1 MNNGNFDSTVLTLV
15 GKTYDEIRHKL
26 YEMYREDYQIVDVK
40 NDLHEGFFGLFQK
53 TRVKVSYVIKDKAR
67 NEARASQED
76 FSTAKEKLLKTSGVD
91 YSSLAVKQYGQITN
105 LLDELTNKVNDLQ
118 VSSSNNIHPS
128 IQKIESLLDA
138 NEFSHSYISYISNK
152 LKAEFPIE
160 KLDDFD
166 LVREKV
172 VDWIGQTIKIEPK
185 IFHKSPHVIVLV
197 GPTGLGKTT
206 TISKMAAKPIL
217 EAKENKLASPIVRL
231 VTIDHTRVGAEQQLR
246 KFGDIM
252 NVRVDKAE
260 NSDDLNEIIQECKDS
275 TDYIFIDTAGYSQND
290 FDNIA
295 KMRKILSVQGIPL
308 DTYLVV
314 AASTKT
320 SDLTKIIDNFS
331 LFNFNSVIITK
342 CDETTSFGNI
352 LSVLF
357 EKNKSVSYITNG
369 QKVPKDM
376 QRASVAQFLYKLA
389 DFKINKIHIDD
400 MFPEE
405 N

>member
-1 MNNGNFDSTVLTLV
+1 MNNGSTVLTMV
-15 GKTYDEIRHKL
+15 GKTYEDAKQKL
-26 YEMYREDYQIVDVK
+26 YDMYREDYNIVDVK
-40 NDLHEGFFGLFQK
+40 NDLQGGVLGFFQK
-53 TRVKVSYVIKDKAR
+53 TRVKIFYVVKDKFR
-67 NEARASQED
+67 NEIKSSSDE
-76 FSTAKEKLLKTSGVD
+76 FTATKEKLLKNAGVD
-91 YSSLAVKQYGQITN
+91 YSSLAVKQSSQILN
-105 LLDELTNKVNDLQ
+105 LLDNLTTKVNDLQ
-118 VSSSNNIHPS
+118 LTSSSNVHPS
-128 IQKIESLLDA
+128 IQKVESLLDA

-166 LVREKV
+166 LVQERV

-185 IFHKSPHVIVLV
+185 VFHKSPHVIVLV

-217 EAKENKLASPIVRL
+217 DAKTNNEVLPIVRL

-246 KFGDIM
+246 KFGEIM
-252 NVRVDKAE
+252 NVKVDKAE
-260 NSDDLNEIIQECKDS
+260 NSDDLNEIIQACKDS

-295 KMRKILSVQGIPL
+295 KMRKILSVQGIML

-376 QRASVAQFLYKLA
+376 ERASVAKFLYKLA